1 VRDDVLLK
9 TVMKTVVGAE
19 HLGTDS
25 QDPVRFAAVWNG
37 VVHEF
42 RNHLTLLL
50 AGTTELR
57 SGLPATLAADMAETL
72 DDMEGSVQ
80 SVNGLLG
87 ALDSAMKDG
96 DQLLCEVDVVIER
109 ALAMAAPTLGGVNI
123 TVKKSRPAAVKN
135 VGTAVECALAA
146 LLSDLA
152 RSSDF
157 RRRVPGLVP
166 VVPPQIRINVQAE
179 RGSLVIE
186 VESSAS
192 SPPPTSWRVLL
203 ATFLAAR
210 VGCTLERLP
219 PRPAFVF
226 RFQ

>member
-1 VRDDVLLK
+1 
-9 TVMKTVVGAE
+9 MKNVIGPE
-19 HLGTDS
+19 HLGSDAA
-25 QDPVRFAAVWNG
+25 DPVPFATVWNG

-50 AGTTELR
+50 AGTTEVR
-57 SGLPATLAADMAETL
+57 SGLPASVAADLVETL
-72 DDMEGSVQ
+72 DDMESSVQ
-80 SVNGLLG
+80 SINGLLG

-96 DQLLCEVDVVIER
+96 DQLLCEADVVIER
-109 ALAMAAPTLGGVNI
+109 ALAMAAPTLGGMNI
-123 TVKKSRPAAVKN
+123 TVKKSRPAVVKN
-135 VGTAVECALAA
+135 VGSAVECALAA
-146 LLSDLA
+146 LISDLA

-157 RRRVPGLVP
+157 RRRGSSLLP

-179 RGSLVIE
+179 RGSLTIE

-192 SPPPTSWRVLL
+192 APPPTSWRLLL
-203 ATFLAAR
+203 ATYLAAR

-219 PRPAFVF
+219 TRPAFVF

>member
-1 VRDDVLLK
+1 MRDDVLLK
-9 TVMKTVVGAE
+9 SVMKNVVGPE
-19 HLGTDS
+19 HLGPDAA
-25 QDPVRFAAVWNG
+25 DPVRFATVWNG

-50 AGTTELR
+50 AGTTEVR
-57 SGLPATLAADMAETL
+57 SGLPASVAADLAETL
-72 DDMEGSVQ
+72 NDMESSVQ
-80 SVNGLLG
+80 NINALLG

-96 DQLLCEVDVVIER
+96 DQLLCEVDVVIAR

-135 VGTAVECALAA
+135 LGTAVECALSA
-146 LLSDLA
+146 LLADLA
-152 RSSDF
+152 RASDF
-157 RRRVPGLVP
+157 RRRGNGLLP
-166 VVPPQIRINVQAE
+166 IVPPQIRINVQAE
-179 RGSLVIE
+179 RGSLTIE

-192 SPPPTSWRVLL
+192 APPPTSWRLLL
-203 ATFLAAR
+203 ATYLAAR

-219 PRPAFVF
+219 ARPAFIF

>member
-1 VRDDVLLK
+1 
-9 TVMKTVVGAE
+9 MKTVVGGE
-19 HLGTDS
+19 HLGADS
-25 QDPVRFAAVWNG
+25 QDPIRFASVWNG

-57 SGLPATLAADMAETL
+57 GGLPATLAADMAETL
-72 DDMEGSVQ
+72 DDMEASVQ
-80 SVNGLLG
+80 SINGLLG

-96 DQLLCEVDVVIER
+96 DHLLCEVDVVIER

-123 TVKKSRPAAVKN
+123 TVKKARPAAVKN
-135 VGTAVECALAA
+135 LGTAVECALAA

-152 RSSDF
+152 RASDF
-157 RRRVPGLVP
+157 RRRGPGLVP
-166 VVPPQIRINVQAE
+166 VVAPQIRINVLAE
-179 RGSLVIE
+179 RGSLTIE

-192 SPPPTSWRVLL
+192 APPPSSWRLLL
-203 ATFLAAR
+203 ATYLAAR
-210 VGCTLERLP
+210 VGCVLERLP
-219 PRPAFVF
+219 TRPAFVF